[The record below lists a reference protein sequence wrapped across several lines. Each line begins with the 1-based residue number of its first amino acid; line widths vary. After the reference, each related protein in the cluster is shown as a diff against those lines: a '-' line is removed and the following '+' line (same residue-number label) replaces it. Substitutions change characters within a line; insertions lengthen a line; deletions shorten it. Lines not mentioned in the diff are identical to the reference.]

1 MSEGPGMP
9 VVEAGRGRQSGAGRD
24 FLIAGGGIGGLA
36 TALAL
41 ARLGIASRVLEKRP
55 DFPADGAGIQIGPN
69 GGHALAW
76 LGVSKPLRPKA
87 GVPDSIR
94 VHNGS
99 TGEVLSR
106 LPLGARMAQRHGA
119 PYWVVHRADLHAVLL
134 EAARSSRFISLSTDA
149 GVTEVRQE
157 ESTTVTVKTSDGGSL
172 QGAGLIAADGL
183 WSDLRSQLFDG
194 GEPVFANRSAARAVL
209 PINEVPASAVMNDV
223 GIWLGARAH
232 VVHYPVRGGTELA
245 LVVVRA
251 DDRPPVTW
259 SSEAPAGWVREGI
272 RDFAPAVRA
281 LAAAVPAWR
290 KWGLYELPD
299 PQRLVRGMIALLGD
313 AAHPVL
319 PFLAQGGV
327 MALEDGVT
335 LAQAVAKH
343 DTVEDAFAAYQSA
356 RRARVVRVQAAS
368 RRNGQIYH
376 LGGAMAA
383 ARNTV
388 LRTVPATVLM
398 AQYDWLYGWRPD
410 SG

>member
-1 MSEGPGMP
+1 MSESPAMP
-9 VVEAGRGRQSGAGRD
+9 EAEAGRGRQSGAGRD
-24 FLIAGGGIGGLA
+24 FVIAGGGIGGLA

-41 ARLGIASRVLEKRP
+41 ARFGIASHVLERRP

-76 LGVSKPLRPKA
+76 LGLSEALQPNA

-94 VHNGS
+94 VHKGS
-99 TGEVLSR
+99 SGEVLSR

-119 PYWVVHRADLHAVLL
+119 PYWVTHRADLHSVLL
-134 EAARSSRFISLSTDA
+134 EAAQSSKLITLTPGA
-149 GVTEVRQE
+149 GVTGVVQH
-157 ESTTVTVKTSDGGSL
+157 ESTVEVEASHGRKL

-183 WSDLRSQLFDG
+183 WSELRSQLFDG
-194 GEPVFANRSAARAVL
+194 SEPVFADRSAARAVL
-209 PINEVPASAVMNDV
+209 PTDEVPTGIVTSDV
-223 GIWLGARAH
+223 GIWLGTQAH
-232 VVHYPVRGGTELA
+232 VVHYPVRGGAELA

-251 DDRPPVTW
+251 DERPPTTW
-259 SSEAPAGWVREGI
+259 SSEASADWVREGVW
-272 RDFAPAVRA
+272 DFAPALRELV
-281 LAAAVPAWR
+281 AAVPVWR
-290 KWGLYELPD
+290 KWGLYDLRD
-299 PQRLVRGMIALLGD
+299 PQQLVRGRIALLGD

-343 DTVEDAFAAYQSA
+343 DTVEDAFAAYQFA

-383 ARNTV
+383 ARNMT

-398 AQYDWLYGWRPD
+398 AQYDWLYGWRPA